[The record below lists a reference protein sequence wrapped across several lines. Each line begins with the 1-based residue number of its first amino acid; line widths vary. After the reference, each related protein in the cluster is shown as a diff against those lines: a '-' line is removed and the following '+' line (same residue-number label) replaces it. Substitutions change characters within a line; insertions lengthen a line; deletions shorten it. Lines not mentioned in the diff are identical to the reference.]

1 MSYPIY
7 RKYADGLTYF
17 KITSDSEFQ
26 ELKRQGKYYSLS
38 NFRCKIHP
46 DRVFMNDLIA
56 CSDGFIIMSNESEFL
71 QTLKTW
77 SQDLEFHLP

>member
-1 MSYPIY
+1 MTYPIF
-7 RKYADGLTYF
+7 RKYNDGLTYF
-17 KITSDSEFQ
+17 KITSDTEFQ

-38 NFRCKIHP
+38 NFKCKIYP

-56 CSDGFIIMSNESEFL
+56 CSDGYIIESNESEFL

-77 SQDLEFHLP
+77 SQDFEFHLP

>member
-17 KITSDSEFQ
+17 KISSDSEFQ

-46 DRVFMNDLIA
+46 DRVFMTDLIA
-56 CSDGFIIMSNESEFL
+56 CSDGFIIMSNESEFI

>member
-7 RKYADGLTYF
+7 RKYADGLTFF
-17 KITSDSEFQ
+17 KITSETEFQ

-56 CSDGFIIMSNESEFL
+56 SSDGFILMSNETEFL
-71 QTLKTW
+71 HMLKTW

>member
-1 MSYPIY
+1 MTYPIY
-7 RKYADGLTYF
+7 RKYNDGLTYF
-17 KITSDSEFQ
+17 KITSDAEFQ

-38 NFRCKIHP
+38 NFRCKNHP

-56 CSDGFIIMSNESEFL
+56 CSDGYILASNESEFL

>member
-7 RKYADGLTYF
+7 RKYADGLTFF
-17 KITSDSEFQ
+17 KITSDTEFQ
-26 ELKRQGKYYSLS
+26 ELKKQGKYYSLS

-56 CSDGFIIMSNESEFL
+56 CSDGYIMLSNESEFL
-71 QTLKTW
+71 HMLKIW
-77 SQDLEFHLP
+77 SEDLEFHLP

>member
-1 MSYPIY
+1 MIYPFF
-7 RKYADGLTYF
+7 RKYKDGLTYF
-17 KITSDSEFQ
+17 KITSDTEFQ

-38 NFRCKIHP
+38 NFKCKIHP

-56 CSDGFIIMSNESEFL
+56 CSDGYIIESNESEFL

>member
-1 MSYPIY
+1 MSYPIF
-7 RKYADGLTYF
+7 RKYADDLTYF

-46 DRVFMNDLIA
+46 DRVFHNELIN
-56 CSDGFIIMSNESEFL
+56 CSDGFIVLSNESEYL
-71 QTLKTW
+71 QKLKTW

>member
-1 MSYPIY
+1 MTYPFF
-7 RKYADGLTYF
+7 RKYKDGLTYF
-17 KITSDSEFQ
+17 KITSDTEFQ

-38 NFRCKIHP
+38 NFKCKIHP

-56 CSDGFIIMSNESEFL
+56 CSDGYIIESNESEFL